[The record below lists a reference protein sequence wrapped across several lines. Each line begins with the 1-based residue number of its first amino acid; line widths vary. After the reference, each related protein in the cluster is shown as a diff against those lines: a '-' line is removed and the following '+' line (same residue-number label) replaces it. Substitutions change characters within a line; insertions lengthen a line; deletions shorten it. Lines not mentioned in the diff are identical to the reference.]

1 MSVVVAYCPRS
12 DFASIGKCGKWQ
24 TNGKGGEAAKSLNI
38 ILQCVGLCLWP
49 VHCFWAPCVQVKVY
63 NDVTLGNGPNIV

>member
-1 MSVVVAYCPRS
+1 MSVVVAYCSRS

-38 ILQCVGLCLWP
+38 ILPMCRSLLVAGALFLGSLCP
-49 VHCFWAPCVQVKVY
+49 S
-63 NDVTLGNGPNIV
+63 